1 MFGIGHTLFE
11 EMVYSDGQPV
21 NPNLIDYRLPGFADL
36 PTVFKTILIEN
47 QNGPGPY
54 GSKGMGEGGL
64 LPVAPASANSVYNAV
79 GVRIYDLPITP
90 EKLRR
95 AMREKASRF
104 KPERHQRRYFSAM
117 NN

>member
-21 NPNLIDYRLPGFADL
+21 NPNVIDYRLPGFADL
-36 PTVFKTILIEN
+36 PKVFNTILIEN

-64 LPVAPASANSVYNAV
+64 LPVAPAIANAVYNAV

-90 EKLRR
+90 EKLWR
-95 AMREKASRF
+95 AMREKAPRS
-104 KPERHQRRYFSAM
+104 
-117 NN
+117 